1 MINVQDVASDWELQ
15 PPEPFTILRS
25 TGKFVNG
32 GFESSVFPT
41 TMFGPVQQASNKEIS
56 MLPEADRIGSI
67 LAFWATVVIH
77 TTQGYAPAPST
88 HGEVLAGAV
97 PGTVYTSST
106 APPSGAGTLYVNG
119 LALTPGADYSL
130 SGLTV
135 TLVQPTTTQA
145 PYFTWPVTVNA
156 QAAASDI
163 IQYEG
168 FNYRV
173 LQTYLDSG
181 SGYWKALGTRME
193 AA

>member
-32 GFESSVFPT
+32 GFESDTFPI

-56 MLPEADRIGSI
+56 VLPEADRVGSVR
-67 LAFWATVVIH
+67 AFWATIPIYVTH
-77 TTQGYAPAPST
+77 GYAPVPST
-88 HGEVLAGAV
+88 HGEVPMGAV
-97 PGTVYTSST
+97 PGTVYTLSA
-106 APPSGAGTLYVNG
+106 APPNGVGTLYVSG
-119 LALTPGADYSL
+119 LALTPGVDYVL
-130 SGLTV
+130 NNLTI
-135 TLVQPTTTQA
+135 TLTQPTTTQA

-156 QAAASDI
+156 QAGASDI
-163 IQYEG
+163 LQYAG

-181 SGYWKALGTRME
+181 SGYYKALGTRME